1 MQNQESTFTVVPWEE
16 VTLSNNYMFNKVMT
30 SNPDLCRRFIEH
42 LLHIKIERIDFAT
55 GEFTLEADAESRG
68 VRLDVFVRDDTGLR
82 AFDLEMQVANK
93 RNLPERARYYQGLMD
108 ESDLKPDENYKK
120 LKTSY
125 VLFICLFDP
134 FGFGLPVY
142 TFQNRC
148 DENPAILLNDRS
160 YKVFYNVK
168 GWEKVKD
175 REIKA
180 IYRLILENR
189 ASTDF
194 TGEIRTRM
202 NYARHNVQWR
212 QGYMTLARLRAEDRE
227 EAREEGIAIGK
238 EQGERN
244 AKLETARN
252 YLLLGLTPEQ
262 VAQGSGLPLPEVQQI
277 AAELGNRR
285 EPEK

>member
-1 MQNQESTFTVVPWEE
+1 MQNQESTFTVIPWEE

-42 LLHIKIERIDFAT
+42 LLQIKIERIDFAT

-108 ESDLKPDENYKK
+108 ESDLKPDESYKK

-227 EAREEGIAIGK
+227 EGIAIGKEQGIIIGK

-244 AKLETARN
+244 AKQEAARN
-252 YLLLGLTPEQ
+252 LLAMHILSDEQ
-262 VAQGSGLPLPEVQQI
+262 IAQAQGLELSEVQRL
-277 AAELGNRR
+277 ASELAV
-285 EPEK
+285 